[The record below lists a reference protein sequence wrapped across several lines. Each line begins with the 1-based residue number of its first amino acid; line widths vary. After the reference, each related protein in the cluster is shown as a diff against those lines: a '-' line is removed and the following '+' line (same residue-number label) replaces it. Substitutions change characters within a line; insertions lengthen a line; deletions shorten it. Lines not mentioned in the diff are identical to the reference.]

1 MKVHGKMRDCHQR
14 GPVTVAG
21 WAGCREWTLLRDDF
35 NFLNAG
41 AVSLSPLSPV
51 LQDRETLKVI
61 VKNVN
66 SGGMLSVLDGLPAF
80 VPYSLV
86 TKQLDDPY
94 MSIEVCT
101 SLSLTPTTAEDCRVL
116 FLLLW
121 S

>member
-1 MKVHGKMRDCHQR
+1 MGWLQ
-14 GPVTVAG
+14 GVTLI
-21 WAGCREWTLLRDDF
+21 REVVKC
-35 NFLNAG
+35 LNAG
-41 AVSLSPLSPV
+41 AVSLSPVSPV

-94 MSIEVCT
+94 MSIEVCPSLCLT
-101 SLSLTPTTAEDCRVL
+101 STTAEDCRVL